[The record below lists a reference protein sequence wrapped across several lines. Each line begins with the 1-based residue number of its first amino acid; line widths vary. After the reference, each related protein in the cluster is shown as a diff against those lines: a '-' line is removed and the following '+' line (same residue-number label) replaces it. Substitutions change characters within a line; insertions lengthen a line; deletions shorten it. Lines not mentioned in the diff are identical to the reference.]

1 MLLILKTQL
10 ILIRKLINTI
20 SHLNNEYLIN
30 FELHIIWQEIRTSS
44 FQ

>member
-1 MLLILKTQL
+1 MLLILKTEL

-30 FELHIIWQEIRTSS
+30 FELHIIWQGIRISS